1 VEGLCDKSESVH
13 IIVIYI
19 ILFFFFSSPL
29 RGEEKKKENKKNV
42 EYWPMIVGQV
52 IGVIIWAVLSTKI
65 PNLGGV
71 QAGKKRKSLQR
82 GQVAR
87 GSQRR
92 VRTGGGGNDGGGVWW
107 VVVVVLVRD

>member
-1 VEGLCDKSESVH
+1 LCDKSESVH

-65 PNLGGV
+65 PNLGGM
-71 QAGKKRKSLQR
+71 QAGKKRKFLQR
-82 GQVAR
+82 RQLVV

-92 VRTGGGGNDGGGVWW
+92 VWAEGGRDGGGGVWL
-107 VVVVVLVRD
+107 VVVGCLVHS